1 MCASVWRTACGSAA
15 ASSRNPTPSRLR
27 RRAACWKSS
36 ASRSPL
42 RTTRATCS
50 SSREVA
56 MWLFRLLALACLALP
71 AAAQAWPTRVVKF
84 VSPYPPGGSVDPLA
98 RIFAAKL
105 GESLKQQVIVENR
118 TRASGVIGSDYVAKS
133 APDGYTFVFIFDTH
147 SVHQALNPNL
157 PFDPV
162 KDFAPVM
169 LVGTAPM
176 AVTTGASK
184 PYKNFAE
191 VVAAAKAAPDKLTIG
206 NVGNGS
212 LGHLAT
218 ILLNQAAGVKL
229 VPIPYKGGGPLS
241 TDVLGGQVDFAM
253 ASTAAQAQYVRSGKM
268 RALALTGD
276 KRSSTMPDVPTL
288 KELGIPWQGA
298 YAFWGILAPAG
309 TPKPII
315 DKLVAELNKAIKQ
328 PDVNKTLTET
338 LGMDV
343 LALSPE
349 ATGKFLGD
357 AIQRWGKVVKDNNIH
372 AE

>member
-1 MCASVWRTACGSAA
+1 MSVFRVFAFFLGIFFSL
-15 ASSRNPTPSRLR
+15 SSYSQ
-27 RRAACWKSS
+27 
-36 ASRSPL
+36 
-42 RTTRATCS
+42 
-50 SSREVA
+50 E
-56 MWLFRLLALACLALP
+56 
-71 AAAQAWPTRVVKF
+71 WPTKVVKF

-98 RIFAAKL
+98 RLFAAKL
-105 GESLKQQVIVENR
+105 TDSLKQQFIVENR
-118 TRASGVIGSDYVAKS
+118 TGASGIIGTDYVAKS

-147 SVHQALNPNL
+147 SVHQALNPKL
-157 PFDPV
+157 SFDPI

-176 AVTTGASK
+176 AITTGVMK
-184 PYKNFAE
+184 PYKSFAD
-191 VVAAAKAAPDKLTIG
+191 VLAAAKAKPDTITVG

-212 LGHLAT
+212 LAHLAT
-218 ILLNQAAGVKL
+218 IVLNQAAGVKL
-229 VPIPYKGGGPLS
+229 VPVPYKGGGPLS
-241 TDVLGGQVDFAM
+241 LDTMGGQVELAM
-253 ASTAAQAQYVRSGKM
+253 ASTAAQAQHVKGGKM

-288 KELGIPWQGA
+288 AELGIPWQGA

-328 PDVNKTLTET
+328 PDVHKTLTET

-349 ATGKFLGD
+349 ATGKYLAD
-357 AIQRWGKVVKDNNIH
+357 AIARWGRVVKENGITNQ
-372 AE
+372 